1 MTMGRSL
8 PAVAV
13 LVVALAV
20 ALAACGARKPAEAP
34 EPEPPPAPTTTPA
47 QAVAAVVVANGC
59 AHLGKANAKLA
70 ESAMNQLVDGCGSF
84 KGSVRFTAQLLA
96 DGSIF
101 FQPGPS
107 RTETIP
113 MCVLQH
119 PLRHKIKLTE
129 PCALDVRLEQS
140 VVQIPLKGD
149 GGT

>member
-1 MTMGRSL
+1 MRMGRSVAAVSSSVAL
-8 PAVAV
+8 LVACAAHKTEVAV
-13 LVVALAV
+13 SD
-20 ALAACGARKPAEAP
+20 G
-34 EPEPPPAPTTTPA
+34 PPPAPTTTPA
-47 QAVAAVVVANGC
+47 QSVAAVVVANGC

-107 RTETIP
+107 KAEAIP
-113 MCVLQH
+113 VCVLEH
-119 PLRHKIKLTE
+119 PLKHKIRLTE

-140 VVQIPLKGD
+140 TVQVPLKGD